1 MTPDNPAAQYFSTI
15 RAALEGLDQ
24 YIASASSPLMADGL
38 MGKVSVPYLE
48 RLKTSFSAWEN
59 RLGFMARFKILRA
72 ESGYPVFQ
80 NVLELENDRLTA
92 EKRLA
97 SIPSADDLR
106 AEMVD
111 FILRTKS
118 FPAELQARMA
128 EKLYLEQV
136 LKGEIFSPF
145 VLPETIHVTT
155 NPKTMRPSCMVA
167 WAAFD
172 GTQSLPMVYLARIED
187 SSEKMVDALVAP
199 DGRMRDVDIPL
210 PVGGLLNP
218 ALARAFD
225 DFAARNS
232 SYGLTPATIAVN
244 LDRDFEDLHPKLLR
258 RIIIGPFYSAG
269 ITENNDRVNDILSRV
284 RKPDNAWL
292 LTWTVQE
299 IFSKNEIP
307 ARRGLFSSTPASE
320 EFHINTDNL
329 EATRQGVSTYEK
341 HALVPH
347 DAYQALFAEGV
358 AESVFAGFKVHVI
371 SSGKVI
377 TEV

>member
-15 RAALEGLDQ
+15 KAALEGLDQ
-24 YIASASSPLMADGL
+24 YMASATSPLMTDGL
-38 MGKVSVPYLE
+38 MGKVAVPYLE
-48 RLKTSFSAWEN
+48 RLKASFEAWEN
-59 RLGFMARFKILRA
+59 RLGFMASFKISRA

-80 NVLELENDRLTA
+80 NVLELENDRLSA

-97 SIPSADDLR
+97 SIPPADGLR

-118 FPAELQARMA
+118 FPADLQSRMA

-145 VLPETIHVTT
+145 VLPETIHVST
-155 NPKTMRPSCMVA
+155 NPKTMRPSYMVT

-199 DGRMRDVDIPL
+199 DGTMRNVDIPL

-225 DFAARNS
+225 DFAGKNS

-244 LDRDFEDLHPKLLR
+244 LDRDFADLHPKLLR
-258 RIIIGPFYSAG
+258 RIIMGPFYSAG
-269 ITENNDRVNDILSRV
+269 ITENNDRVNDILSKV
-284 RKPDNAWL
+284 RKPENAWL

-347 DAYQALFAEGV
+347 DAYQALFAEGM
-358 AESVFAGFKVHVI
+358 AESVFADFKVHVI